1 MKQNISS
8 WGRRSGLLARAVL
21 LSLAAGF
28 LAGTAQ
34 AADFTK
40 PITGGTDSDY
50 AGVKSGLTYT
60 FTGDNTI
67 TPDTQYYQA
76 GIDYSKNSSGSTLT
90 VNSTGKLSMDVSGS
104 HQMMLDG
111 IMNKS
116 PNTMNINGDIDVK
129 VNNTKE
135 MGKSY
140 GIYAWNTTGA
150 KVDVIGNADI
160 SVTAKNIAHGVDV
173 SSANGWIDLEGKSG
187 GTIRITADK
196 TAKNSAA
203 VSATGDSTHVNINY
217 DRGSIRNEDA
227 TVQINGDLY
236 TRKVPNSEAAYS
248 SSVESGAIYLGLAGK
263 DSYLHG
269 VMGYRA
275 DQTYDEWE
283 EEGTNYYSG
292 DVRLL
297 MKNGASWTN
306 EAYASHT
313 GTEEWTSWAGSKAAY
328 LESDGGV
335 IYQKDTNPI
344 TIDSYKGNVT
354 VVYDHDAS
362 DPAKFAAGDFKIS
375 YAQPKSTVTML
386 TSSTGLSF
394 DPKTDKTNA
403 AKVLSALAQKLYY
416 TGTSG
421 IGNLTG
427 TVAIA
432 SGLTSS
438 TFQVSGPIQFST
450 ATTGTKTAGQGYYDA
465 SADTPDTPS
474 GEEKTGPI
482 TTSENI
488 GETRQADANGTV
500 NVYVTEQQPISPT
513 GVSTLYVGDATGDS
527 ITVDVQG
534 KKLQLSTGGTSTG
547 YMDTIFVDDNKN
559 ITLTDSVGKGSISI
573 AAGVDEA
580 NRASTTSKNVFGI
593 MTGSKT
599 QLTVDTD
606 VEINHVL
613 SKGTRNTSGLY
624 MMGDNGFAVFSKNLT
639 IKDIGNKNTVGTNTA
654 GIYLSGKG
662 NILNVLGNLDIENI
676 KGSAIRV
683 NATSTVNTS
692 GGTITAKEMETG
704 NDSEQ
709 YYAVYNNKGTVNLN
723 TGKLITPGTLT
734 VKGDM
739 YLSDNES
746 SVVNLNLTSG
756 SQWTGSDVIKTS
768 SQYNDPTAR
777 LNVTLGSGASWI
789 HETGYSAGSKESD
802 YAGSRVY
809 QITGNGGTIYQN
821 SDKPITVY
829 NYSGNSTVVYKH
841 DASDPTRING
851 GDFTI
856 KNAAA
861 DSKIT
866 LVTGSEGITS
876 GFKDT
881 DSGADRNKVS
891 AVLNKLANK
900 LFYSNYKDK
909 NLSGIVRIAEG
920 LTSSSATAKAAKEGS
935 ITFSDGTK
943 EGTAAGQGYYDYTP
957 ASEVVY
963 KTGPITDSEQ
973 ISKTRDDGGTGTVT
987 VKNSSAV
994 SMDGSKYVSTMY
1006 AKDAYKSATRDNPM
1020 VVDLD
1025 GRNLTLDAESHD
1037 RIAAAMYVTDNAHMN
1052 VKNSSSDKK
1061 LSITASNTART
1072 AANGILVK
1080 GGYGALSIQ
1089 GPVEINNITTG
1100 GNSANGIAVNGSNS
1114 EIHVDGPL
1122 AIAGVEG
1129 KDIRGMGISTT
1140 GIGVIGDYSKV
1151 TVNGNVDITGVKGS
1165 SLKTSGADA
1174 EISVGGGTIT
1184 AAVDGEKDHNYYAA
1198 RVDKG
1203 TININMKDGKAGS
1216 NTTKITGD
1224 MYATGQYGK
1233 RVVEYSGGE
1242 LVDWTNAGKL
1252 NVALTD
1258 SGSFWTG
1265 VAAYDQYNDDYG
1277 TGGNTMHDIGEVNL
1291 YLQNGATWTNEQQ
1304 SHVTTTTLGKDQQVW
1319 KGSQL
1324 ATLHGSSDSSHA
1336 GIIYQKDTNPITVLD
1351 YSGMTKVFYSH
1362 DESDPKNIIGG
1373 DFKITKAEEG
1383 SQIELITDSKGINA
1397 GFNDSDGEAD
1407 KTLVADVLDKLAN
1420 KLYYSGYAD
1429 GHLTGTVKIASGLT
1443 ASSAEMK
1450 TGKISFSDG
1459 TNGTKTAGQGF
1470 YDYVKLPES
1479 QTDTEFTDTIT
1490 GVREKDQKYVN
1501 TGVLKDNGEHYVF
1514 TKDTTITAANTINVG
1529 DVDHAVDINAKGHT
1543 LTLVSDSTSK
1553 KPVSAV
1559 EVNSINGVTIS
1570 ADKLVIRASDNG
1582 RIEALRIGGQG
1593 QQNADHPNKLTINGD
1608 VDMLVHGSN
1617 YSLGL
1622 YMAGNSDVT
1631 FNGNI
1636 TAMGDKDNAWG
1647 LTSKYGA
1654 YGYYGV
1660 SLVYSGS
1667 NYALQTGPKVT
1678 INGDVNAKIDGNS
1691 LFANGGHAKLTIN
1704 GGGNIEINK
1713 DNTHNYYAMIA
1724 ECGTTSMN
1732 VKLDENYNATGA
1744 GTNKLVLKGNISAS
1758 TGAIND
1764 AEPEQ
1769 WTNVNLG
1776 LATKDSEWTG
1786 VAYNKF
1792 KDDGSVPSG
1801 GTKKFYGAINL
1812 FLQNGATWNNEEWG
1826 AVEKNAWGGQ
1836 PFTGSH
1842 LAKLVGGDSAANAG
1856 IINQNDSRDIRVDNY
1871 SGNTVVVYK
1880 HEIVDDTTR
1889 NNADLYGNKSAS
1901 ITGGSFKITNAE
1913 AGSAVTL
1920 VTDRTGLDLDSK
1932 TYTDKNLVNDTF
1944 DKLANKLIYA
1954 GYADKNLTGKV
1965 SIAEGLTAASLTK
1978 SLAGGDISWYDG
1990 SKEGTTAGEGYY
2002 DYKLTYP
2009 DSQTTDS
2016 YSEAITGDSSVDKVY
2031 VETGVLKDGTHTYS
2045 FTKPSTTITVGKT
2058 LIGGGMWMPRIS
2070 AAVSGGGEGHEA
2082 DLDLHGN
2089 SMTIKTTSD
2098 THTTG
2103 ITAIGKGIVDVANA
2117 GKISVNAESTI
2128 GGQTAAIFVN
2138 NGGTVRIHNGGSN
2151 ATDKVLTLRAKG
2163 ANSANVAVIKAMN
2176 GMEGVQSAVAI
2187 DGLVDILADGKDGS
2201 SEAVSAVASKVDIGG
2216 GTFKAIN
2223 DAAYAIRGYG
2233 EFRSSNKA
2241 IVNVNVQKD
2250 KDGNVIGAGANN
2262 TVIEGNIF
2270 LGGSM
2275 DVDGERAEVNI
2286 GLNTKD
2292 SYFKGD
2298 IANPNA
2304 SSTGH
2309 VNLYMGNG
2317 ASWTGNNL
2325 SGSTVTAHLDSDAFW
2340 TGYSTGNAMNLD
2352 MNGTGLWNNTG
2363 TSSVASITGK
2373 GGLINMSGDKAGTV
2387 SVKQY
2392 GGNATLLYRHEIA
2405 DDSTRAH
2412 ADLYGDKAASIIG
2425 GDFKITDAAA
2435 GSTITLVTDS
2445 TGVSTTS
2452 TAYTDKNL
2460 VNDLLDKLA
2469 NKLYYSGYADGNLK
2483 GYVRIA
2489 EGLTSSSIT
2498 AKLRQEDVSFYNA
2511 DEAKTA
2517 GMTEGQGHYSYSLAY
2532 PDEQVKDPMSTV
2544 IDGSSES
2551 KDTYRDAGIYK
2562 DNTDSYDFTKKPATV
2577 NSDGKSDSII
2587 HAGDNDVNVKTN
2599 DVLNI
2604 NAKDGGT
2611 GMKAENRK
2619 TVTTTGN
2626 TNITAKDGTGILA
2639 DKGTVKLAN
2648 DTIIS
2653 AGTGMEAKNG
2663 GTITAEG
2670 KADIT
2675 ADGKALHADGDGSTI
2690 TLNDGSISG
2699 KVLAENKGSITTNGA
2714 VLKGDVTAQT
2724 NGKAALTNGSTSA
2737 GITAD
2742 GGTITTNG
2750 TEVAGEAL
2758 AENSG
2763 TVAMTGG
2770 KAASVTADG
2779 GSASTDGTVVDGL
2792 ISAKNGG
2799 TASMK
2804 NGSAKG
2810 LSADKGSTVTATL
2823 DKSDA
2828 KIDGNVANE
2837 GTASVNISNGASWT
2851 GDSTG
2856 TGTTNANIGS
2866 GSIWTGASINGNTK
2880 AVIDGTWTQTGA
2892 SELASLSGS
2901 GTIDKRSDNNGDL
2914 NIASYS
2920 GSNTFVYNHSIVDDS
2935 TRENA
2940 EYYGDKN
2947 GGNKAV
2953 SVSGGNINIAE
2964 AAKGSTIS
2972 LMTDR
2977 AGLNVD
2983 SSFFRDKNLT
2993 NDALDKLANKL
3004 YYHGT
3009 ESLTGRVGF
3018 GEGLTAPSEWKNITF
3033 KKDGQGS
3040 YDYTTIVNSLDIQ
3053 YGSEETAMMKGTK
3066 SALFGSAMMW
3076 RGNNNDIQRRMGD
3089 LRLGQGETGVWARYI
3104 GGKNRYDQQNTYLN
3118 QDYDIGQAGFDKK
3131 VGDWTV
3137 GLALDHGDGKVHY
3150 IGGKGKE
3157 KMNTLAVYGTRVSND
3172 GRYFDVIVKTG
3183 QVKNKFD
3190 VSNEIGNKLH
3200 GDYKAW
3206 GNSISLEYG
3215 KRFVQDSGF
3224 YMDPS
3229 VEFTAGRLNGK
3240 NFKGTSDLGTLYVHQ
3255 HGFNSAIGR
3264 IGFSIGRQ
3272 QERSNIYAKFA
3283 LAHEFGGNFR
3293 TDFYADDGGLKSTKV
3308 DLSDTWLDMELGGSL
3323 SLGKNVYLYGTYT
3336 RTFEADMAT
3345 KWRADVGVRYTF

>member
-1 MKQNISS
+1 MKQNFSC
-8 WGRRSGLLARAVL
+8 WGRRTGLLARAVL

-34 AADFTK
+34 AADFAK
-40 PITGGTDSDY
+40 PITGNTDADY

-76 GIDYSKNSSGSTLT
+76 GIDYSKYASGSTLT
-90 VNSTGKLSMDVSGS
+90 VNSTGKLSMNVSGE

-129 VNNTKE
+129 VNNTKDS
-135 MGKSY
+135 GKSY
-140 GIYAWNTTGA
+140 GIYAWNTKGA

-160 SVTAKNIAHGVDV
+160 SASAKNIAHGVDI
-173 SSANGWIDLEGKSG
+173 SSAGGWIDLEGKSG

-196 TAKNSAA
+196 TAKDSAA
-203 VSATGDSTHVNINY
+203 VSATGDSTWVNINY
-217 DRGSIRNEDA
+217 DRGSIRHEDA
-227 TVQINGDLY
+227 KVQINGDLY
-236 TRKVPNSEAAYS
+236 TRKVPQSETEYS
-248 SSVESGAIYLGLAGK
+248 TGESGTIYLGLAGK

-275 DQTYDEWE
+275 DQGYDDYE
-283 EEGTNYYSG
+283 ESGTNYYSG

-313 GTEEWTSWAGSKAAY
+313 GTEEWTSWAGSKVAY

-354 VVYDHDAS
+354 VVYDHDAQN
-362 DPAKFAAGDFKIS
+362 PAKFTAGDIKINQ
-375 YAQPKSTVTML
+375 AQSGSTIAML
-386 TSSTGLSF
+386 TGSAGLSF
-394 DPKTDKTNA
+394 DPKADKTNA
-403 AKVLSALAQKLYY
+403 VKVLSALAQKLYY

-421 IGNLTG
+421 NLTG

-438 TFQVSGPIQFST
+438 TYQVSGPIQFST
-450 ATTGTKTAGQGYYDA
+450 DTTGTKKAGQGYYDA
-465 SADTPDTPS
+465 SADKPDTPS
-474 GEEKTGPI
+474 GDLKTGPI

-599 QLTVDTD
+599 QLTADTD

-704 NDSEQ
+704 NDSEH

-789 HETGYSAGSKESD
+789 HETGHSAGSKESD

-841 DASDPTRING
+841 DASDPTKIDG

-856 KNAAA
+856 KSAAA

-994 SMDGSKYVSTMY
+994 SMDGSNYVSTMY

-1025 GRNLTLDAESHD
+1025 GRNLALDAESND
-1037 RIAAAMYVTDNAHMN
+1037 RIAAAIYVTDNAHMN

-1122 AIAGVEG
+1122 TIAGVEG
-1129 KDIRGMGISTT
+1129 KNTRGMGISTT

-1184 AAVDGEKDHNYYAA
+1184 AAVDGEKNHNYYAA

-1291 YLQNGATWTNEQQ
+1291 YLQNGAAWTNEQQ
-1304 SHVTTTTLGKDQQVW
+1304 SHVTGTTLDKDKQVW

-1324 ATLHGSSDSSHA
+1324 ASLHGGSDSSHA
-1336 GIIYQKDTNPITVLD
+1336 GIIYQKDSNPITALD
-1351 YSGMTKVFYSH
+1351 YSGSTKVFYSH
-1362 DESDPKNIIGG
+1362 DESNPQNIIGG
-1373 DFKITKAEEG
+1373 DFKIAKAEEG
-1383 SQIELITDSKGINA
+1383 SQIELITDSKGIKS
-1397 GFNDSDGEAD
+1397 GFEDSDGETD
-1407 KTLVADVLDKLAN
+1407 KTLVAGVLNKLAN
-1420 KLYYSGYAD
+1420 KLYYTGYAD
-1429 GHLTGTVKIASGLT
+1429 GHLTGIVKIADGLT
-1443 ASSAEMK
+1443 ASSKELK

-1459 TNGTKTAGQGF
+1459 TTGTKIAGQGF
-1470 YDYVKLPES
+1470 YDYLKVPAS

-1490 GVREKDQKYVN
+1490 GVRSADQKYVN
-1501 TGVLKDNGEHYVF
+1501 TGVLKDDGQHYKF
-1514 TKDTTITAANTINVG
+1514 TKDTTITAANTINIV
-1529 DVDHAVDINAKGHT
+1529 DVDHTVDINAKDHT
-1543 LTLVSDSTSK
+1543 LTLISATDSK
-1553 KPVSAV
+1553 KTVSVLAA
-1559 EVNSINGVTIS
+1559 NSMKDVTIT
-1570 ADKLVIRASDNG
+1570 ADKLIIRASDNG
-1582 RIEALRIGGQG
+1582 RIEGISVGGQG
-1593 QQNADHPNKLTINGD
+1593 QQNADNPNKLTINGD
-1608 VDMLVHGSN
+1608 VDMLVHGKG

-1622 YMAGNSDVT
+1622 YAAGNSDIT

-1636 TAMGDKDNAWG
+1636 TALGDKDNAWG

-1667 NYALQTGPKVT
+1667 NYTLQMGPKVT
-1678 INGDVNAKIDGNS
+1678 INGEVNAKIDGNC

-1724 ECGTTSMN
+1724 ECGTTSIN
-1732 VKLDENYNATGA
+1732 VNLDKDYNATSA
-1744 GTNKLVLKGNISAS
+1744 RTNKLVLKGNISAS

-1764 AEPEQ
+1764 NEPEQ
-1769 WTNVNLG
+1769 MTNVNLG

-1792 KDDGSVPSG
+1792 KDDGSIPSG

-1826 AVEKNAWGGQ
+1826 AVETNPWDGQ
-1836 PFTGSH
+1836 SFSGSH
-1842 LAKLVGGDSAANAG
+1842 LAKLVGGDSAADAG
-1856 IINQNDSRDIRVDNY
+1856 IIHQNDSRDIRVDNY
-1871 SGNTVVVYK
+1871 SGSTMVIYE
-1880 HEIVDDTTR
+1880 HEIVDDTAR
-1889 NNADLYGNKSAS
+1889 NNAGLYGNKAAS

-1920 VTDRTGLDLDSK
+1920 VTDRTGLNLDSGV
-1932 TYTDKNLVNDTF
+1932 YTDKNLVNDTL
-1944 DKLANKLIYA
+1944 DKLANKLIYT

-1965 SIAEGLTAASLTK
+1965 SIAEGLTAASVTK

-2002 DYKLTYP
+2002 DYHLAYP
-2009 DSQTTDS
+2009 DSQATDS

-2031 VETGVLKDGTHTYS
+2031 VETGVLKDSTHDYS
-2045 FTKPSTTITVGKT
+2045 FTKPVTTITVGKT
-2058 LIGGGMWMPRIS
+2058 LIGGGAWMPQIS
-2070 AAVSGGGEGHEA
+2070 AAISGGGEGHEA
-2082 DLDLHGN
+2082 DINLHGN
-2089 SMTIKTTSD
+2089 NLNVNTTSN

-2103 ITAIGKGIVDVANA
+2103 ITAIGKGIVDVADA
-2117 GKISVNAESTI
+2117 GKISVKAESTI

-2151 ATDKVLTLRAKG
+2151 AEDKVLTLRAKG
-2163 ANSANVAVIKAMN
+2163 VNSANVSVIKAMN
-2176 GMEGVQSAVAI
+2176 GMDGVQSAVAI
-2187 DGLVDILADGKDGS
+2187 DGLVDVLADGNNGS

-2216 GTFKAIN
+2216 GTIKAVN
-2223 DAAYAIRGYG
+2223 GAAYAIRGYG
-2233 EFRSSNKA
+2233 EYASSNKA
-2241 IVNVNVQKD
+2241 MINVNVLKD
-2250 KDGNVIGAGANN
+2250 KDGHVTGAGTNDTA
-2262 TVIEGNIF
+2262 IEGDIF
-2270 LGGSM
+2270 LGGGM
-2275 DVDGERAEVNI
+2275 DFSGAKAEVNI
-2286 GLNTKD
+2286 GFNTKD
-2292 SYFKGD
+2292 SHFKGN
-2298 IANPNA
+2298 INNTNA
-2304 SSTGH
+2304 SSDGH
-2309 VNLYMGNG
+2309 VNLYIGNG

-2325 SGSTVTAHLDSDAFW
+2325 SGSTVTAHLDSDASW
-2340 TGYSTGNAMNLD
+2340 TGYSSGSAMNLD
-2352 MNGTGLWNNTG
+2352 MNGTGLWNNAG
-2363 TSSVASITGK
+2363 DSSLASISGN

-2387 SVKQY
+2387 SVQQY
-2392 GGNATLLYRHEIA
+2392 GGNTTLLYRHEIVA
-2405 DDSTRAH
+2405 DAARAH
-2412 ADLYGDKAASIIG
+2412 ADLYGNKAASIIG

-2435 GSTITLVTDS
+2435 GSAITLVTDS

-2469 NKLYYSGYADGNLK
+2469 NKLYYSGYANGNLK

-2498 AKLRQEDVSFYNA
+2498 AKLRQEDISFYNA

-2517 GMTEGQGHYSYSLAY
+2517 GMAEGQGHYSYSLVY
-2532 PDEQVKDPMSTV
+2532 PDEQVKDPMATV
-2544 IDGSSES
+2544 IDGSKES
-2551 KDTYRDAGIYK
+2551 KDAYRDAGIYK
-2562 DNTDSYDFTKKPATV
+2562 DKTDTYDFTKKPATV
-2577 NSDGKSDSII
+2577 NTDGKSGSII

-2611 GMKAENRK
+2611 GMKAENGK
-2619 TVTTTGN
+2619 AVTTTGN
-2626 TNITAKDGTGILA
+2626 TDITAKDGTGILA

-2648 DTIIS
+2648 DTTIS

-2690 TLNDGSISG
+2690 TLKDGTISG

-2724 NGKAALTNGSTSA
+2724 NGTVALTNGSTSA

-2770 KAASVTADG
+2770 EAASVTADG
-2779 GSASTDGTVVDGL
+2779 GSASTDGTTVDGL

-2810 LSADKGSTVTATL
+2810 LCADKDSTVTATL

-2837 GTASVNISNGASWT
+2837 GTASVNISNGAAWI

-2856 TGTTNANIGS
+2856 TGATTANIGS
-2866 GSIWTGASINGNTK
+2866 GSTWTGASTNGNTRV
-2880 AVIDGTWTQTGA
+2880 ALEGTWKQTGNSTVDA
-2892 SELASLSGS
+2892 LTGKG
-2901 GTIDKRSDNNGDL
+2901 GTLDKSADGAGETE
-2914 NIASYS
+2914 IAKYS
-2920 GSNTFVYNHSIVDDS
+2920 GIMSILYSHNESNPTEINGAVTTVGQAADGSSISLVTDSKGLSMNSRRVDDRNTVS
-2935 TRENA
+2935 ETFNQLAHKLHYTANDGKLAGTLKIAEGLTSSSAALRTENITF
-2940 EYYGDKN
+2940 DKN
-2947 GGNKAV
+2947 GIGNFIYDPAR
-2953 SVSGGNINIAE
+2953 NDIAIE
-2964 AAKGSTIS
+2964 
-2972 LMTDR
+2972 
-2977 AGLNVD
+2977 
-2983 SSFFRDKNLT
+2983 
-2993 NDALDKLANKL
+2993 
-3004 YYHGT
+3004 
-3009 ESLTGRVGF
+3009 
-3018 GEGLTAPSEWKNITF
+3018 
-3033 KKDGQGS
+3033 
-3040 YDYTTIVNSLDIQ
+3040 
-3053 YGSEETAMMKGTK
+3053 YGSDETRMMKGTK
-3066 SALFGSAMMW
+3066 SALLGSAMMW
-3076 RGNNNDIQRRMGD
+3076 RSNNNDIQRRMGD
-3089 LRLGQGETGVWARYI
+3089 LRLGQGETGVWARYM
-3104 GGKNRYDQQNTYLN
+3104 GGKNKYDQQNTYLN

-3137 GLALDHGDGKVHY
+3137 GLALDHGDGKSHY

>member
-1 MKQNISS
+1 M
-8 WGRRSGLLARAVL
+8 
-21 LSLAAGF
+21 
-28 LAGTAQ
+28 
-34 AADFTK
+34 
-40 PITGGTDSDY
+40 
-50 AGVKSGLTYT
+50 
-60 FTGDNTI
+60 
-67 TPDTQYYQA
+67 
-76 GIDYSKNSSGSTLT
+76 
-90 VNSTGKLSMDVSGS
+90 
-104 HQMMLDG
+104 
-111 IMNKS
+111 
-116 PNTMNINGDIDVK
+116 
-129 VNNTKE
+129 
-135 MGKSY
+135 
-140 GIYAWNTTGA
+140 
-150 KVDVIGNADI
+150 
-160 SVTAKNIAHGVDV
+160 
-173 SSANGWIDLEGKSG
+173 
-187 GTIRITADK
+187 
-196 TAKNSAA
+196 
-203 VSATGDSTHVNINY
+203 
-217 DRGSIRNEDA
+217 
-227 TVQINGDLY
+227 
-236 TRKVPNSEAAYS
+236 
-248 SSVESGAIYLGLAGK
+248 
-263 DSYLHG
+263 
-269 VMGYRA
+269 
-275 DQTYDEWE
+275 
-283 EEGTNYYSG
+283 
-292 DVRLL
+292 
-297 MKNGASWTN
+297 
-306 EAYASHT
+306 
-313 GTEEWTSWAGSKAAY
+313 
-328 LESDGGV
+328 
-335 IYQKDTNPI
+335 
-344 TIDSYKGNVT
+344 
-354 VVYDHDAS
+354 
-362 DPAKFAAGDFKIS
+362 
-375 YAQPKSTVTML
+375 
-386 TSSTGLSF
+386 
-394 DPKTDKTNA
+394 
-403 AKVLSALAQKLYY
+403 
-416 TGTSG
+416 
-421 IGNLTG
+421 
-427 TVAIA
+427 AIA

-438 TFQVSGPIQFST
+438 TYQVSGPIQFST
-450 ATTGTKTAGQGYYDA
+450 DTTGTKKAGQGYYDA
-465 SADTPDTPS
+465 SADKPDTPS
-474 GEEKTGPI
+474 GDLKTGPI

-500 NVYVTEQQPISPT
+500 NVYVDTVPEYFPDTS
-513 GVSTLYVGDATGDS
+513 SALYVDDTVRVSNEKDPMIVDLQGHQLNLKVAPNDDEWADVATGAYIDPKEYVVIKDS
-527 ITVDVQG
+527 N
-534 KKLQLSTGGTSTG
+534 
-547 YMDTIFVDDNKN
+547 NKGSMH
-559 ITLTDSVGKGSISI
+559 ISVGTDPNGTVVTMPRY
-573 AAGVDEA
+573 AY
-580 NRASTTSKNVFGI
+580 GI
-593 MTGSKT
+593 
-599 QLTVDTD
+599 D
-606 VEINHVL
+606 V
-613 SKGTRNTSGLY
+613 
-624 MMGDNGFAVFSKNLT
+624 
-639 IKDIGNKNTVGTNTA
+639 
-654 GIYLSGKG
+654 KG
-662 NILNVLGNLDIENI
+662 NGNLDVRTGMSIEGVTTKPGRLKGLAGVYVGNGGKASFQKLTISNI
-676 KGSAIRV
+676 ESSKDTSGKASGIYTAGGNITISDDLNISNISGSALRILDGGIV
-683 NATSTVNTS
+683 TIS
-692 GGTITAKEMETG
+692 GGTITTPKMS
-704 NDSEQ
+704 DSLPNKFI
-709 YYAVYNNKGTVNLN
+709 YAVNNTKGTVNLN
-723 TGKLITPGTLT
+723 TGDVTSAGILSITGDIKLY
-734 VKGDM
+734 D
-739 YLSDNES
+739 DEA
-746 SVVNLNLTSG
+746 SVVNMNLTDKSE
-756 SQWTGSDVIKTS
+756 WTGASIINLS
-768 SQYNDPTAR
+768 SQYNDPSAHMNLMLQKGGKWT
-777 LNVTLGSGASWI
+777 
-789 HETGYSAGSKESD
+789 HETGLSSD
-802 YAGSRVY
+802 TIASEFSGSRISKLEGY
-809 QITGNGGTIYQN
+809 GGSIYQN

-829 NYSGNSTVVYKH
+829 NYSGDTTVVYKH
-841 DASDPTRING
+841 DSTDPTKING
-851 GDFTI
+851 GDFTV
-856 KNAAA
+856 KSAEAN
-861 DSKIT
+861 SRIT

-881 DSGADRNKVS
+881 DSGKDRNTVS

-900 LFYSNYKDK
+900 LFYSNYAKDK
-909 NLSGIVRIAEG
+909 NLSGTVRIAEG
-920 LTSSSATAKAAKEGS
+920 LTSSSATAKVGKEGA

-943 EGTAAGQGYYDYTP
+943 EGTTAGQGYYDYTP
-957 ASEVVY
+957 ASEVTY
-963 KTGPITDSEQ
+963 KTGPITESEQ

-987 VKNSSAV
+987 VKNSVAK
-994 SMDGSKYVSTMY
+994 SMDGSNYVSALY
-1006 AKDAYKSATRDNPM
+1006 AKDAHNGASRDNPM
-1020 VVDLD
+1020 VVDMD
-1025 GRNLTLDAESHD
+1025 GRNLVLDAESDD
-1037 RIAAAMYVTDNAHMN
+1037 RQAAAIYVTDNAHID
-1052 VKNSSSDKK
+1052 VKNSSTDKK
-1061 LSITASNTART
+1061 LSITAANTART

-1080 GGYGALSIQ
+1080 GSYGDLSIQ
-1089 GPVEINNITTG
+1089 GPMEIKNITTEG
-1100 GNSANGIAVNGSNS
+1100 SSASGITVNGKNS
-1114 EIHVDGPL
+1114 EVHMDGPL
-1122 AIAGVEG
+1122 TIAGVEG
-1129 KDIRGMGISTT
+1129 KSTRGMGIGTVGV
-1140 GIGVIGDYSKV
+1140 GIVGDSSKV
-1151 TVNGNVDITGVKGS
+1151 TVNGNVDITGVTGS

-1184 AAVDGEKDHNYYAA
+1184 AAEDGEKNHNYYAA

-1216 NTTKITGD
+1216 STTKITGD

-1258 SGSFWTG
+1258 SSSFWTG

-1304 SHVTTTTLGKDQQVW
+1304 SHITTTTLDKDKQVW

-1324 ATLHGSSDSSHA
+1324 ATLYGGSDSSHA
-1336 GIIYQKDTNPITVLD
+1336 GIIYQKDSNPITVLD
-1351 YSGMTKVFYSH
+1351 YSGTTKVFYSH
-1362 DESDPKNIIGG
+1362 DESNPQNIIGG
-1373 DFKITKAEEG
+1373 DFKITKAEDG
-1383 SQIELITDSKGINA
+1383 SRIELITDSKGIKA
-1397 GFNDSDGEAD
+1397 GFNNSDSTAD
-1407 KTLVADVLDKLAN
+1407 KTLVAEVMDKLAN

-1443 ASSAEMK
+1443 SSSAEMK

-1459 TNGTKTAGQGF
+1459 TTGTKTAGQGF
-1470 YDYVKLPES
+1470 YDYVKVPSS
-1479 QTDTEFTDTIT
+1479 QTDTEFSDTIT
-1490 GVREKDQKYVN
+1490 GVRETDQKYVN
-1501 TGVLKDNGEHYVF
+1501 TGVLKDNGEHYDF

-1529 DVDHAVDINAKGHT
+1529 NVDHEVNINAKGHT
-1543 LTLVSDSTSK
+1543 LTLVSETDSK
-1553 KPVSAV
+1553 KTVSALAA
-1559 EVNSINGVTIS
+1559 NSMKDVTIT
-1570 ADKLVIRASDNG
+1570 ADKLIIRAPDNG
-1582 RIEALRIGGQG
+1582 RIEGISVGGQG
-1593 QQNADHPNKLTINGD
+1593 QQNADNPNKLTINGD
-1608 VDMLVHGSN
+1608 VDMLVHGKG

-1622 YMAGNSDVT
+1622 YAAGNSDIT

-1636 TAMGDKDNAWG
+1636 TAMGDKDNPWG

-1667 NYALQTGPKVT
+1667 NYTLQTGPKVT
-1678 INGDVNAKIDGNS
+1678 INGDVNAKIDGNG

-1713 DNTHNYYAMIA
+1713 GNTHNYYAMIA
-1724 ECGTTSMN
+1724 ESGTTSMN
-1732 VKLDENYNATGA
+1732 VNLDKDYNATSA
-1744 GTNKLVLKGNISAS
+1744 RNNKLVLKGNISAS

-1764 AEPEQ
+1764 KEPEQ
-1769 WTNVNLG
+1769 MTNVNLG

-1792 KDDGSVPSG
+1792 KDDGSIPSG

-2216 GTFKAIN
+2216 GTIKAIN

-2604 NAKDGGT
+2604 NAKDGGI
-2611 GMKAENRK
+2611 GMKAENGK

-2626 TNITAKDGTGILA
+2626 TSITAKDGTGILA

-2648 DTIIS
+2648 DTAING
-2653 AGTGMEAKNG
+2653 ATGMEAKNG

-2670 KADIT
+2670 KTDIT
-2675 ADGKALHADGDGSTI
+2675 ATGNALHADGDGSTI
-2690 TLNDGSISG
+2690 ALKDGTISG
-2699 KVLAENKGSITTNGA
+2699 AVLAENKGTITTSGA
-2714 VLKGDVTAQT
+2714 ALKGDV
-2724 NGKAALTNGSTSA
+2724 KAASDGTVALTNGSTA
-2737 GITAD
+2737 EGITAD
-2742 GGTITTNG
+2742 GGTITTDG
-2750 TEVAGEAL
+2750 TEVG
-2758 AENSG
+2758 
-2763 TVAMTGG
+2763 
-2770 KAASVTADG
+2770 
-2779 GSASTDGTVVDGL
+2779 GL

-2799 TASMK
+2799 KASMR

-2810 LSADKGSTVTATL
+2810 LSADKDSAVTAVL
-2823 DKSDA
+2823 DKADA
-2828 KIDGNVANE
+2828 KLDGNVANE
-2837 GTASVNISNGASWT
+2837 GTASISLSNGASWT

-2856 TGTTNANIGS
+2856 TGTTTANIGS
-2866 GSIWTGASINGNTK
+2866 GSTWTGASSNGNTSV
-2880 AVIDGTWTQTGA
+2880 ALEGTWKQTGA
-2892 SELASLSGS
+2892 STVDTLTGKGGIL
-2901 GTIDKRSDNNGDL
+2901 DKSADGAGETK
-2914 NIASYS
+2914 IASYS
-2920 GSNTFVYNHSIVDDS
+2920 GDMSILYSHNASTPTEINGAVTTVGQAADGSSISLITDS
-2935 TRENA
+2935 KGLSMDSKKA
-2940 EYYGDKN
+2940 DDKN
-2947 GGNKAV
+2947 TV
-2953 SVSGGNINIAE
+2953 SETLNQLAHKLHYTANDGKLNGKLKIA
-2964 AAKGSTIS
+2964 
-2972 LMTDR
+2972 
-2977 AGLNVD
+2977 
-2983 SSFFRDKNLT
+2983 
-2993 NDALDKLANKL
+2993 
-3004 YYHGT
+3004 
-3009 ESLTGRVGF
+3009 
-3018 GEGLTAPSEWKNITF
+3018 EGLTSSSAAIRAEDITF
-3033 KKDGQGS
+3033 DKDGIGTFT
-3040 YDYTTIVNSLDIQ
+3040 YDPAKDHDIHIE
-3053 YGSEETAMMKGTK
+3053 YGSEETRMMKGTK
-3066 SALFGSAMMW
+3066 SALLGSAMMW
-3076 RGNNNDIQRRMGD
+3076 RSNNNDIQRRMGD
-3089 LRLGQGETGVWARYI
+3089 LRLGQGETGVWARYM
-3104 GGKNRYDQQNTYLN
+3104 GGKNKYDQQNTYLN

-3137 GLALDHGDGKVHY
+3137 GLAIDHGDGKSHY
-3150 IGGKGKE
+3150 IGGRGKE
-3157 KMNTLAVYGTRVSND
+3157 KMNTLAIYGTRVSND

-3190 VSNEIGNKLH
+3190 VSNEIGNRLH

-3215 KRFVQDSGF
+3215 KWFVQDSGF
-3224 YMDPS
+3224 YLDPS

-3240 NFKGTSDLGTLYVHQ
+3240 NFTGTSDLGTLYVHQ

-3272 QERSNIYAKFA
+3272 LPKSNLYAKLA
-3283 LAHEFGGNFR
+3283 LAHEFAG
-3293 TDFYADDGGLKSTKV
+3293 DFKTATSTP
-3308 DLSDTWLDMELGGSL
+3308 T
-3323 SLGKNVYLYGTYT
+3323 T
-3336 RTFEADMAT
+3336 AA
-3345 KWRADVGVRYTF
+3345 

>member
-1 MKQNISS
+1 MKQNFSC
-8 WGRRSGLLARAVL
+8 WGRRTGLLARAVL

-28 LAGTAQ
+28 LAGNAQ

-40 PITGGTDSDY
+40 PITGNTDADY

-76 GIDYSKNSSGSTLT
+76 GIDYSKYASGSTLT
-90 VNSTGKLSMDVSGS
+90 VNSTGKLSMNVSGE
-104 HQMMLDG
+104 HQMMLNG

-129 VNNTKE
+129 VNNTKDS
-135 MGKSY
+135 GKSY
-140 GIYAWNTTGA
+140 GIYAWNTKGA
-150 KVDVIGNADI
+150 KVDIIGNADI
-160 SVTAKNIAHGVDV
+160 SASAKNIAHGVDI
-173 SSANGWIDLEGKSG
+173 SSAGGWIDLEGKSG

-196 TAKNSAA
+196 IAKDSAA
-203 VSATGDSTHVNINY
+203 VSATGDSTWVNINY
-217 DRGSIRNEDA
+217 DRGSIRHEDA
-227 TVQINGDLY
+227 KVQINGDLY
-236 TRKVPNSEAAYS
+236 TRKVPQSETEYS
-248 SSVESGAIYLGLAGK
+248 TGESGTIYLGLAGK

-275 DQTYDEWE
+275 DQSYDDYDES
-283 EEGTNYYSG
+283 GTNYYSG

-313 GTEEWTSWAGSKAAY
+313 GTEEWTSWAGSKVAY

-354 VVYDHDAS
+354 VVYDHDAQ
-362 DPAKFAAGDFKIS
+362 DPAKFTAGDIKINQ
-375 YAQPKSTVTML
+375 AQSGSTIAML
-386 TSSTGLSF
+386 TGSAGLSF
-394 DPKTDKTNA
+394 DPKADKTNA

-421 IGNLTG
+421 NLTG

-438 TFQVSGPIQFST
+438 TYQVSGPIQFST
-450 ATTGTKTAGQGYYDA
+450 DTTGTKKAGQGYYDA
-465 SADTPDTPS
+465 STDKPDTPS
-474 GEEKTGPI
+474 GDLKTGPI

-534 KKLQLSTGGTSTG
+534 KKLQLSTGGTSMG

-599 QLTVDTD
+599 QLTADTD

-624 MMGDNGFAVFSKNLT
+624 MMGDNGFAAFSKNLT
-639 IKDIGNKNTVGTNTA
+639 IKDIGNKNTVGANTA

-683 NATSTVNTS
+683 NATSMVNTS

-723 TGKLITPGTLT
+723 TGKLITPGILT

-789 HETGYSAGSKESD
+789 HETGHSAGSKESD

-829 NYSGNSTVVYKH
+829 NYSGNGTVVYKH
-841 DASDPTRING
+841 DASDPTKING

-856 KNAAA
+856 KSAAA

-866 LVTGSEGITS
+866 FVTDSEGITS

-935 ITFSDGTK
+935 VTFSDGTK

-994 SMDGSKYVSTMY
+994 SMDGSSYVSTMY

-1025 GRNLTLDAESHD
+1025 GRNLALDAESHD
-1037 RIAAAMYVTDNAHMN
+1037 RIAAAIYVTDNAHMN

-1122 AIAGVEG
+1122 TIAGVEG

-1184 AAVDGEKDHNYYAA
+1184 AAGDGKKDHNYYAA

-1258 SGSFWTG
+1258 SDSFWTG

-1291 YLQNGATWTNEQQ
+1291 YLQNGAAWTNEQQ
-1304 SHVTTTTLGKDQQVW
+1304 SHVTSTTLDKDKQVW

-1324 ATLHGSSDSSHA
+1324 ASLHGGSDSSHA
-1336 GIIYQKDTNPITVLD
+1336 GIISQKDSNPITVLD
-1351 YSGMTKVFYSH
+1351 YSGSTKVFYSH
-1362 DESDPKNIIGG
+1362 DESNPQNIIGG
-1373 DFKITKAEEG
+1373 DFKIAKAEEG
-1383 SQIELITDSKGINA
+1383 SQIELITDSEGIKS
-1397 GFNDSDGEAD
+1397 GFEDSDGETD
-1407 KTLVADVLDKLAN
+1407 KTLVAGVLNKLAN
-1420 KLYYSGYAD
+1420 KLYYTGYAN
-1429 GHLTGTVKIASGLT
+1429 GHLTGIVKIADGLT
-1443 ASSAEMK
+1443 ASSKELK

-1459 TNGTKTAGQGF
+1459 TTGTKIAGQGF
-1470 YDYVKLPES
+1470 YDYLKVPAS

-1490 GVREKDQKYVN
+1490 GVRSADQKYVD
-1501 TGVLKDNGEHYVF
+1501 TGVLKDDGQQYKF
-1514 TKDTTITAANTINVG
+1514 TTDTTITAANTINVG
-1529 DVDHAVDINAKGHT
+1529 SVGHAVDINTKGHT
-1543 LTLVSDSTSK
+1543 LTLDSETTGTGTI
-1553 KPVSAV
+1553 SALSA
-1559 EVNSINGVTIS
+1559 NSRDGVTIT
-1570 ADKLVIRASDNG
+1570 ADKLVIKASDNG
-1582 RIEALRIGGQG
+1582 RMEAINVGGQG
-1593 QQNADHPNKLTINGD
+1593 QQNKDYPNKLTINGD
-1608 VDMLVHGSN
+1608 VDMQVNGSN
-1617 YSLGL
+1617 YALGV
-1622 YMAGNSDVT
+1622 YAAGNSEVT
-1631 FNGNI
+1631 FNGNVS
-1636 TAMGDKDNAWG
+1636 AMGDANNTWG
-1647 LTSKYGA
+1647 LTSQKGA
-1654 YGYYGV
+1654 WGYYGV

-1667 NYALQTGPKVT
+1667 NYALQMGPKVT
-1678 INGDVNAKIDGNS
+1678 INGDVNAKIDGNA
-1691 LFANGGHAKLTIN
+1691 LFANGGGAKLTIN

-1724 ECGTTSMN
+1724 ESGTTSMN
-1732 VKLDENYNATGA
+1732 VNLDDNYNATGA
-1744 GTNKLVLKGNISAS
+1744 RTNKLVLKGNITAS
-1758 TGAIND
+1758 TGAVNPN
-1764 AEPEQ
+1764 EPELHSV
-1769 WTNVNLG
+1769 VNLG

-1792 KDDGSVPSG
+1792 PEAGKVTRGK
-1801 GTKKFYGAINL
+1801 TFTGAINL

-1826 AVEKNAWGGQ
+1826 AVEKSAWGGQ
-1836 PFTGSH
+1836 SFSGSH
-1842 LAKLVGGDSAANAG
+1842 LAKLVGGDNAANAG
-1856 IINQNDSRDIRVDNY
+1856 IIHQNDSRDIRVDNY
-1871 SGNTVVVYK
+1871 SGSTMVIYK
-1880 HEIVDDTTR
+1880 HEIVDDTAR
-1889 NNADLYGNKSAS
+1889 NNADLYGN
-1901 ITGGSFKITNAE
+1901 
-1913 AGSAVTL
+1913 
-1920 VTDRTGLDLDSK
+1920 
-1932 TYTDKNLVNDTF
+1932 
-1944 DKLANKLIYA
+1944 
-1954 GYADKNLTGKV
+1954 
-1965 SIAEGLTAASLTK
+1965 
-1978 SLAGGDISWYDG
+1978 
-1990 SKEGTTAGEGYY
+1990 
-2002 DYKLTYP
+2002 
-2009 DSQTTDS
+2009 
-2016 YSEAITGDSSVDKVY
+2016 
-2031 VETGVLKDGTHTYS
+2031 
-2045 FTKPSTTITVGKT
+2045 
-2058 LIGGGMWMPRIS
+2058 
-2070 AAVSGGGEGHEA
+2070 
-2082 DLDLHGN
+2082 
-2089 SMTIKTTSD
+2089 
-2098 THTTG
+2098 
-2103 ITAIGKGIVDVANA
+2103 
-2117 GKISVNAESTI
+2117 
-2128 GGQTAAIFVN
+2128 
-2138 NGGTVRIHNGGSN
+2138 
-2151 ATDKVLTLRAKG
+2151 
-2163 ANSANVAVIKAMN
+2163 
-2176 GMEGVQSAVAI
+2176 
-2187 DGLVDILADGKDGS
+2187 
-2201 SEAVSAVASKVDIGG
+2201 
-2216 GTFKAIN
+2216 
-2223 DAAYAIRGYG
+2223 
-2233 EFRSSNKA
+2233 
-2241 IVNVNVQKD
+2241 
-2250 KDGNVIGAGANN
+2250 
-2262 TVIEGNIF
+2262 
-2270 LGGSM
+2270 
-2275 DVDGERAEVNI
+2275 
-2286 GLNTKD
+2286 
-2292 SYFKGD
+2292 
-2298 IANPNA
+2298 
-2304 SSTGH
+2304 
-2309 VNLYMGNG
+2309 
-2317 ASWTGNNL
+2317 
-2325 SGSTVTAHLDSDAFW
+2325 
-2340 TGYSTGNAMNLD
+2340 
-2352 MNGTGLWNNTG
+2352 
-2363 TSSVASITGK
+2363 
-2373 GGLINMSGDKAGTV
+2373 
-2387 SVKQY
+2387 
-2392 GGNATLLYRHEIA
+2392 
-2405 DDSTRAH
+2405 
-2412 ADLYGDKAASIIG
+2412 KAASIIG

-2435 GSTITLVTDS
+2435 GSAITLVTDS
-2445 TGVSTTS
+2445 TGVSTIS
-2452 TAYTDKNL
+2452 TDYADKNL

-2469 NKLYYSGYADGNLK
+2469 GKLYYSGYANGNLK
-2483 GYVRIA
+2483 GYVQIA

-2498 AKLRQEDVSFYNA
+2498 SKLRQEDISFYNA

-2517 GMTEGQGHYSYSLAY
+2517 GMAEGQGHYSYSLVY
-2532 PDEQVKDPMSTV
+2532 PDEQVKDPMATV
-2544 IDGSSES
+2544 IDGSKES
-2551 KDTYRDAGIYK
+2551 KDAYRDAGIYK
-2562 DNTDSYDFTKKPATV
+2562 DKTDTYDFTKKPATV
-2577 NSDGKSDSII
+2577 NTDGKSDSII
-2587 HAGDNDVNVKTN
+2587 HAGDNNVNVKTN

-2604 NAKDGGT
+2604 IAKDGGT
-2611 GMKAENRK
+2611 GMKAENGK
-2619 TVTTTGN
+2619 TVTTKGN
-2626 TNITAKDGTGILA
+2626 TNITAKGGTGILA

-2648 DTIIS
+2648 DTTIRT
-2653 AGTGMEAKNG
+2653 GTGMEAKNG

-2724 NGKAALTNGSTSA
+2724 NGTAALTNGSTSA
-2737 GITAD
+2737 GI
-2742 GGTITTNG
+2742 
-2750 TEVAGEAL
+2750 
-2758 AENSG
+2758 
-2763 TVAMTGG
+2763 
-2770 KAASVTADG
+2770 TADG

-2799 TASMK
+2799 TVSMK

-2810 LSADKGSTVTATL
+2810 LSADKDSTVTATL

-2837 GTASVNISNGASWT
+2837 GTASVNISNGAVWT

-2866 GSIWTGASINGNTK
+2866 GSIWTGASSNGNTK

-2953 SVSGGNINIAE
+2953 SVSGGNINIAK

-3089 LRLGQGETGVWARYI
+3089 LRLGQGETGVWARYM
-3104 GGKNRYDQQNTYLN
+3104 GGKNKYDQQNTYLN

-3137 GLALDHGDGKVHY
+3137 GLALDHGDGKAHY

-3283 LAHEFGGNFR
+3283 LAHEFGGSFR

>member
-1 MKQNISS
+1 MKQNFSC
-8 WGRRSGLLARAVL
+8 WGRRTGLLARAVL

-28 LAGTAQ
+28 LAGNAQ

-40 PITGGTDSDY
+40 PITGNTDADY
-50 AGVKSGLTYT
+50 AEVKSGLTYT

-76 GIDYSKNSSGSTLT
+76 GIDYSKYASGSTLT
-90 VNSTGKLSMDVSGS
+90 VNSTGKLSMNVSGE
-104 HQMMLDG
+104 HQMMLNG

-129 VNNTKE
+129 VNNTKDS
-135 MGKSY
+135 GKSY
-140 GIYAWNTTGA
+140 GIYAWNTKGA
-150 KVDVIGNADI
+150 KVDIIGNADI
-160 SVTAKNIAHGVDV
+160 SASAKNIAHGVDI
-173 SSANGWIDLEGKSG
+173 SSAGGWIDLEGKSG

-196 TAKNSAA
+196 IAKDSAA
-203 VSATGDSTHVNINY
+203 VSATGDSTWVNINY
-217 DRGSIRNEDA
+217 DRGSIRHEDA
-227 TVQINGDLY
+227 KVQINGDLY
-236 TRKVPNSEAAYS
+236 TRKVPQSETEYS
-248 SSVESGAIYLGLAGK
+248 TGESGTIYLGLAGK

-275 DQTYDEWE
+275 DQSYDDYDES
-283 EEGTNYYSG
+283 GTNYYSG

-297 MKNGASWTN
+297 MKHGASWTN

-313 GTEEWTSWAGSKAAY
+313 GEEWKSWAGSKAAY

-335 IYQKDTNPI
+335 IYQKDTHPI

-354 VVYDHDAS
+354 VVYDHDAT
-362 DPAKFAAGDFKIS
+362 DPAKFSAGDITINR
-375 YAQPKSTVTML
+375 AQSGSTVAML

-394 DPKTDKTNA
+394 DPKTDKTSA

-416 TGTSG
+416 NGTS
-421 IGNLTG
+421 GNLTG

-438 TFQVSGPIQFST
+438 TYQVSGPIQFST
-450 ATTGTKTAGQGYYDA
+450 DTTGTKKAGQGYYDA
-465 SADTPDTPS
+465 SADKPDTPS
-474 GEEKTGPI
+474 GDLKTGPI

-500 NVYVTEQQPISPT
+500 NVYVDTVPEYFPDTS
-513 GVSTLYVGDATGDS
+513 SALYVDDTVRVSNEKDPMIVDLQGHQLNLKVAPNDDEWADVATGAYIDPKEYVVIKDS
-527 ITVDVQG
+527 N
-534 KKLQLSTGGTSTG
+534 
-547 YMDTIFVDDNKN
+547 NKGSMH
-559 ITLTDSVGKGSISI
+559 ISVGTDPNGTVVTMPRY
-573 AAGVDEA
+573 AY
-580 NRASTTSKNVFGI
+580 GI
-593 MTGSKT
+593 
-599 QLTVDTD
+599 D
-606 VEINHVL
+606 V
-613 SKGTRNTSGLY
+613 
-624 MMGDNGFAVFSKNLT
+624 
-639 IKDIGNKNTVGTNTA
+639 
-654 GIYLSGKG
+654 KG
-662 NILNVLGNLDIENI
+662 NGNLDVRTGMSIEGVTTKPGRLKGLAGVYVGNGGKASFQKLTISNI
-676 KGSAIRV
+676 ESSKDTSGKASGIYTAGGNITISDDLNISNISGSALRILDGGIV
-683 NATSTVNTS
+683 TIS
-692 GGTITAKEMETG
+692 GGTITTPKMS
-704 NDSEQ
+704 DSLPNKFI
-709 YYAVYNNKGTVNLN
+709 YAVNNTKGTVNLN
-723 TGKLITPGTLT
+723 TGDVTSAGILSITGDIKLY
-734 VKGDM
+734 D
-739 YLSDNES
+739 DEA
-746 SVVNLNLTSG
+746 SVVNMNLTDKSE
-756 SQWTGSDVIKTS
+756 WTGASIINLS
-768 SQYNDPTAR
+768 SQYNDPSAHMNLMLQKGGKWT
-777 LNVTLGSGASWI
+777 
-789 HETGYSAGSKESD
+789 HETGLSSD
-802 YAGSRVY
+802 TIASEFSGSRISKLEGY
-809 QITGNGGTIYQN
+809 GGSIYQN

-829 NYSGNSTVVYKH
+829 NYSGDTTVVYKH
-841 DASDPTRING
+841 DSTDPTKING
-851 GDFTI
+851 GDFTV
-856 KNAAA
+856 KSAEAN
-861 DSKIT
+861 SRIT

-881 DSGADRNKVS
+881 DSGKDRNTVS

-900 LFYSNYKDK
+900 LFYSNYAKDK
-909 NLSGIVRIAEG
+909 NLSGTVRIAEG
-920 LTSSSATAKAAKEGS
+920 LTSSSATAKVGKEGA

-943 EGTAAGQGYYDYTP
+943 EGTTAGQGYYDYTP
-957 ASEVVY
+957 ASEVTY
-963 KTGPITDSEQ
+963 KTGPITESEQ

-987 VKNSSAV
+987 VKNSVAK
-994 SMDGSKYVSTMY
+994 SMDGSNYVSALY
-1006 AKDAYKSATRDNPM
+1006 AKDAHNGASRDNPM
-1020 VVDLD
+1020 VVDMD
-1025 GRNLTLDAESHD
+1025 GRNLVLDAESDD
-1037 RIAAAMYVTDNAHMN
+1037 RQAAAIYVTDNAHID
-1052 VKNSSSDKK
+1052 VKNSSTDKK
-1061 LSITASNTART
+1061 LSITAANTART

-1080 GGYGALSIQ
+1080 GSYGDLSIQ
-1089 GPVEINNITTG
+1089 GPMEIKNITTEG
-1100 GNSANGIAVNGSNS
+1100 SSASGITVNGKNS
-1114 EIHVDGPL
+1114 EVHMDGPL
-1122 AIAGVEG
+1122 TIAGVEG
-1129 KDIRGMGISTT
+1129 KSTRGMGIGTVGV
-1140 GIGVIGDYSKV
+1140 GIVGDSSKV
-1151 TVNGNVDITGVKGS
+1151 TVNGNVDITGVTGS

-1184 AAVDGEKDHNYYAA
+1184 AAEDGEKNHNYYAA

-1216 NTTKITGD
+1216 STTKITGD

-1258 SGSFWTG
+1258 SSSFWTG

-1277 TGGNTMHDIGEVNL
+1277 TGGNTMHDIGEGNL

-2031 VETGVLKDGTHTYS
+2031 VETCVLKDGTHTYS

-2216 GTFKAIN
+2216 GTIKAIN

-2604 NAKDGGT
+2604 NAKDGGI
-2611 GMKAENRK
+2611 GMKAENGK

-2626 TNITAKDGTGILA
+2626 TSITAKDGTGILA

-2648 DTIIS
+2648 DTAING
-2653 AGTGMEAKNG
+2653 ATGMEAKNG

-2670 KADIT
+2670 KTDIT
-2675 ADGKALHADGDGSTI
+2675 ATGNALHADGDGSTI
-2690 TLNDGSISG
+2690 ALKDGTISG
-2699 KVLAENKGSITTNGA
+2699 AVLAENKGTITTSGA
-2714 VLKGDVTAQT
+2714 ALKGDV
-2724 NGKAALTNGSTSA
+2724 KAASDGTVALTNGSTA
-2737 GITAD
+2737 EGITAD
-2742 GGTITTNG
+2742 GGTITTDG
-2750 TEVAGEAL
+2750 TEVG
-2758 AENSG
+2758 
-2763 TVAMTGG
+2763 
-2770 KAASVTADG
+2770 
-2779 GSASTDGTVVDGL
+2779 GL

-2799 TASMK
+2799 KASMR

-2810 LSADKGSTVTATL
+2810 LSADKDSAVTAVL
-2823 DKSDA
+2823 DKADA
-2828 KIDGNVANE
+2828 KLDGNVANE
-2837 GTASVNISNGASWT
+2837 GTASISLSNGASWT

-2856 TGTTNANIGS
+2856 TGTTTANIGS
-2866 GSIWTGASINGNTK
+2866 GSTWTGASSNGNTSV
-2880 AVIDGTWTQTGA
+2880 ALEGTWKQTGA
-2892 SELASLSGS
+2892 STVDTLTGKGGIL
-2901 GTIDKRSDNNGDL
+2901 DKSADGAGETK
-2914 NIASYS
+2914 IASYS
-2920 GSNTFVYNHSIVDDS
+2920 GDMSILYSHNASTPTEINGAVTTVGQAADGSSISLITDS
-2935 TRENA
+2935 KGLSMDSKKA
-2940 EYYGDKN
+2940 DDKN
-2947 GGNKAV
+2947 TV
-2953 SVSGGNINIAE
+2953 SETLNQLAHKLHYTANDGKLNGKLKIA
-2964 AAKGSTIS
+2964 
-2972 LMTDR
+2972 
-2977 AGLNVD
+2977 
-2983 SSFFRDKNLT
+2983 
-2993 NDALDKLANKL
+2993 
-3004 YYHGT
+3004 
-3009 ESLTGRVGF
+3009 
-3018 GEGLTAPSEWKNITF
+3018 EGLTSSSAAIRAEDITF
-3033 KKDGQGS
+3033 DKDGIGTFT
-3040 YDYTTIVNSLDIQ
+3040 YDPAKDHDIHIE
-3053 YGSEETAMMKGTK
+3053 YGSEETRMMKGTK
-3066 SALFGSAMMW
+3066 SALLGSAMMW
-3076 RGNNNDIQRRMGD
+3076 RSNNNDIQRRMGD
-3089 LRLGQGETGVWARYI
+3089 LRLGQGETGVWARYM
-3104 GGKNRYDQQNTYLN
+3104 GGKNKYDQQNTYLN

-3137 GLALDHGDGKVHY
+3137 GLAIDHGDGKSHY
-3150 IGGKGKE
+3150 IGGRGKE
-3157 KMNTLAVYGTRVSND
+3157 KMNTLAIYGTRVSND

-3190 VSNEIGNKLH
+3190 VSNEIGNRLH

-3224 YMDPS
+3224 YLDPS

-3240 NFKGTSDLGTLYVHQ
+3240 NFTGTSDLGTLYVHQ

-3272 QERSNIYAKFA
+3272 LPKSNLYAKLA
-3283 LAHEFGGNFR
+3283 LAHEFAGDFK

>member
-1 MKQNISS
+1 MKQNFSC
-8 WGRRSGLLARAVL
+8 WGRRTGLLARAVL

-28 LAGTAQ
+28 LAGNAQ

-40 PITGGTDSDY
+40 PITGNTDADY
-50 AGVKSGLTYT
+50 AEVKSGLTYT

-76 GIDYSKNSSGSTLT
+76 GIDYSKYASGSTLT
-90 VNSTGKLSMDVSGS
+90 VNSTGKLSMNVSGE
-104 HQMMLDG
+104 HQMMLNG

-129 VNNTKE
+129 VNNTKDS
-135 MGKSY
+135 GKSY
-140 GIYAWNTTGA
+140 GIYAWNTKGA
-150 KVDVIGNADI
+150 KVDIIGNADI
-160 SVTAKNIAHGVDV
+160 SASAKNIAHGVDI
-173 SSANGWIDLEGKSG
+173 SSAGGWIDLEGKSG

-196 TAKNSAA
+196 IAKDSAA
-203 VSATGDSTHVNINY
+203 VSATGDSTWVNINY
-217 DRGSIRNEDA
+217 DRGSIRHEDA
-227 TVQINGDLY
+227 KVQINGDLY
-236 TRKVPNSEAAYS
+236 TRKVPQSETEYS
-248 SSVESGAIYLGLAGK
+248 TGESGTIYLGLAGK

-275 DQTYDEWE
+275 DQSYDDYDES
-283 EEGTNYYSG
+283 GTNYYSG

-297 MKNGASWTN
+297 MKHGASWTN

-313 GTEEWTSWAGSKAAY
+313 GEEWKSWAGSKAAY

-335 IYQKDTNPI
+335 IYQKDTHPI

-354 VVYDHDAS
+354 VVYDHDAT
-362 DPAKFAAGDFKIS
+362 DPAKFSAGDITINR
-375 YAQPKSTVTML
+375 AQSGSTVAML

-394 DPKTDKTNA
+394 DPKTDKTSA

-416 TGTSG
+416 NGTS
-421 IGNLTG
+421 GNLTG

-438 TFQVSGPIQFST
+438 TYQVSGPIQFST
-450 ATTGTKTAGQGYYDA
+450 DTTGTKKAGQGYYDA
-465 SADTPDTPS
+465 SADKPDTPS
-474 GEEKTGPI
+474 GDLKTGPI

-500 NVYVTEQQPISPT
+500 NVYVDTVPEYFPDTS
-513 GVSTLYVGDATGDS
+513 SALYVDDTVRVSNEKDPMIVDLQGHQLNLKVAPNDDEWADVATGAYIDPKEYVVIKDS
-527 ITVDVQG
+527 N
-534 KKLQLSTGGTSTG
+534 
-547 YMDTIFVDDNKN
+547 NKGSMH
-559 ITLTDSVGKGSISI
+559 ISVGTDPNGTVVTMPRY
-573 AAGVDEA
+573 AY
-580 NRASTTSKNVFGI
+580 GI
-593 MTGSKT
+593 
-599 QLTVDTD
+599 D
-606 VEINHVL
+606 V
-613 SKGTRNTSGLY
+613 
-624 MMGDNGFAVFSKNLT
+624 
-639 IKDIGNKNTVGTNTA
+639 
-654 GIYLSGKG
+654 KG
-662 NILNVLGNLDIENI
+662 NGNLDVRTGMSIEGVTTKPGRLKGLAGVYVGNGGKASFQKLTISNI
-676 KGSAIRV
+676 ESSKDTSGKASGIYTAGGNITISDDLNISNISGSALRILDGGIV
-683 NATSTVNTS
+683 TIS
-692 GGTITAKEMETG
+692 GGTITTPKMS
-704 NDSEQ
+704 DSLPNKFI
-709 YYAVYNNKGTVNLN
+709 YAVNNTKGTVNLN
-723 TGKLITPGTLT
+723 TGDVTSAGILSITGDIKLY
-734 VKGDM
+734 D
-739 YLSDNES
+739 DEA
-746 SVVNLNLTSG
+746 SVVNMNLTDKSE
-756 SQWTGSDVIKTS
+756 WTGASIINLS
-768 SQYNDPTAR
+768 SQYNDPSAHMNLMLQKGGKWT
-777 LNVTLGSGASWI
+777 
-789 HETGYSAGSKESD
+789 HETGLSSD
-802 YAGSRVY
+802 TIASEFSGSRISKLEGY
-809 QITGNGGTIYQN
+809 GGSIYQN

-829 NYSGNSTVVYKH
+829 NYSGDTTVVYKH
-841 DASDPTRING
+841 DSTDPTKING
-851 GDFTI
+851 GDFTV
-856 KNAAA
+856 KSAEAN
-861 DSKIT
+861 SRIT

-881 DSGADRNKVS
+881 DSGKDRNTVS

-900 LFYSNYKDK
+900 LFYSNYAKDK
-909 NLSGIVRIAEG
+909 NLSGTVRIAEG
-920 LTSSSATAKAAKEGS
+920 LTSSSATAKVGKEGA

-943 EGTAAGQGYYDYTP
+943 EGTTAGQGYYDYTP
-957 ASEVVY
+957 ASEVTY
-963 KTGPITDSEQ
+963 KTGPITESEQ

-987 VKNSSAV
+987 VKNSVAK
-994 SMDGSKYVSTMY
+994 SMDGSNYVSALY
-1006 AKDAYKSATRDNPM
+1006 AKDAHNGASRDNPM
-1020 VVDLD
+1020 VVDMD
-1025 GRNLTLDAESHD
+1025 GRNLVLDAESDD
-1037 RIAAAMYVTDNAHMN
+1037 RQAAAIYVTDNAHID
-1052 VKNSSSDKK
+1052 VKNSSTDKK
-1061 LSITASNTART
+1061 LSITAANTART

-1080 GGYGALSIQ
+1080 GSYGDLSIQ
-1089 GPVEINNITTG
+1089 GPMEIKNITTEG
-1100 GNSANGIAVNGSNS
+1100 SSASGITVNGKNS
-1114 EIHVDGPL
+1114 EVHMDGPL
-1122 AIAGVEG
+1122 TIAGVEG
-1129 KDIRGMGISTT
+1129 KSTRGMGIGTVGV
-1140 GIGVIGDYSKV
+1140 GIVGDSSKV
-1151 TVNGNVDITGVKGS
+1151 TVNGNVDITGVTGS

-1184 AAVDGEKDHNYYAA
+1184 AAEDGEKNHNYYAA

-1216 NTTKITGD
+1216 STTKITGD

-1258 SGSFWTG
+1258 SSSFWTG

-1277 TGGNTMHDIGEVNL
+1277 TGGNTMHDIGEGNL

-2216 GTFKAIN
+2216 GTIKAIN

-2604 NAKDGGT
+2604 NAKDGGI
-2611 GMKAENRK
+2611 GMKAENGK

-2626 TNITAKDGTGILA
+2626 TSITAKDGTGILA

-2648 DTIIS
+2648 DTAING
-2653 AGTGMEAKNG
+2653 ATGMEAKNG

-2670 KADIT
+2670 KTDIT
-2675 ADGKALHADGDGSTI
+2675 ATGNALHADGDGSTI
-2690 TLNDGSISG
+2690 ALKDGTISG
-2699 KVLAENKGSITTNGA
+2699 AVLAENKGTITTSGA
-2714 VLKGDVTAQT
+2714 ALKGDV
-2724 NGKAALTNGSTSA
+2724 KAASDGTVALTNGSTA
-2737 GITAD
+2737 EGITAD
-2742 GGTITTNG
+2742 GGTITTDG
-2750 TEVAGEAL
+2750 TEVG
-2758 AENSG
+2758 
-2763 TVAMTGG
+2763 
-2770 KAASVTADG
+2770 
-2779 GSASTDGTVVDGL
+2779 GL

-2799 TASMK
+2799 KASMR

-2810 LSADKGSTVTATL
+2810 LSADKDSAVTAVL
-2823 DKSDA
+2823 DKADA
-2828 KIDGNVANE
+2828 KLDGNVANE
-2837 GTASVNISNGASWT
+2837 GTASISLSNGASWT

-2856 TGTTNANIGS
+2856 TGTTTANIGS
-2866 GSIWTGASINGNTK
+2866 GSTWTGASSNGNTSV
-2880 AVIDGTWTQTGA
+2880 ALEGTWKQTGA
-2892 SELASLSGS
+2892 STVDTLTGKGGIL
-2901 GTIDKRSDNNGDL
+2901 DKSADGAGETK
-2914 NIASYS
+2914 IASYS
-2920 GSNTFVYNHSIVDDS
+2920 GDMSILYSHNASTPTEINGAVTTVGQAADGSSISLITDS
-2935 TRENA
+2935 KGLSMDSKKA
-2940 EYYGDKN
+2940 DDKN
-2947 GGNKAV
+2947 TV
-2953 SVSGGNINIAE
+2953 SETLNQLAHKLHYTANDGKLNGKLKIA
-2964 AAKGSTIS
+2964 
-2972 LMTDR
+2972 
-2977 AGLNVD
+2977 
-2983 SSFFRDKNLT
+2983 
-2993 NDALDKLANKL
+2993 
-3004 YYHGT
+3004 
-3009 ESLTGRVGF
+3009 
-3018 GEGLTAPSEWKNITF
+3018 EGLTSSSAAIRAEDITF
-3033 KKDGQGS
+3033 DKDGIGTFT
-3040 YDYTTIVNSLDIQ
+3040 YDPAKDHDIHIE
-3053 YGSEETAMMKGTK
+3053 YGSEETRMMKGTK
-3066 SALFGSAMMW
+3066 SALLGSAMMW
-3076 RGNNNDIQRRMGD
+3076 RSNNNDIQRRMGD
-3089 LRLGQGETGVWARYI
+3089 LRLGQGETGVWARYM
-3104 GGKNRYDQQNTYLN
+3104 GGKNKYDQQNTYLN

-3137 GLALDHGDGKVHY
+3137 GLAIDHGDGKSHY
-3150 IGGKGKE
+3150 IGGRGKE
-3157 KMNTLAVYGTRVSND
+3157 KMNTLAIYGTRVSND

-3190 VSNEIGNKLH
+3190 VSNEIGNRLH

-3224 YMDPS
+3224 YLDPS

-3240 NFKGTSDLGTLYVHQ
+3240 NFTGTSDLGTLYVHQ

-3272 QERSNIYAKFA
+3272 LPKSNLYAKLA
-3283 LAHEFGGNFR
+3283 LAHEFAGDFK